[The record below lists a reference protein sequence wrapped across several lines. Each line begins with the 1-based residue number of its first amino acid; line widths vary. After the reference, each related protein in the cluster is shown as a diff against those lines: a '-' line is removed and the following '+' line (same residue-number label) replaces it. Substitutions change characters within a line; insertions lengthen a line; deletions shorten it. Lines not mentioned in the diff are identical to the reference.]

1 MATFTDLAK
10 SYGCEI
16 KQKSA
21 YKNTAETLNEKF
33 EKYWTS
39 LFKDEK
45 TTDRWVNDWSADCEI
60 LIPISERGE
69 KYFLIVKNTPIN
81 RVEYVGIKD
90 RNSLYYSESKL
101 RDFEQILD
109 RLVALKLEKDFEAIL
124 KESSLG
130 NYMQFQNSDFRSAI
144 AAMKCVL
151 GDKEIVEDGNSIII
165 SGKEVDCGDLLFLE
179 KYYTSSKTLDR
190 TPGLEQGSQDTSL
203 QIFNILQKHNEYK
216 LILET
221 ILNNLAEAYWASVEK
236 NLFSAERYNKIK
248 EKFEQFQTKH
258 KMSEYYGLNAQF
270 EMGTLVWG
278 THFLLEKESI
288 YKYLESNYKFLK
300 YMKNISDETF
310 SLILENMER
319 DLLRMI
325 SAGTV
330 SATGQAILYN
340 CLFKIDQLKNIK
352 QDFKE
357 TVNYKGEDITIAKT
371 HDYFIMNYKDYLC
384 VHFLPNDRMFSFSS
398 PSLNP
403 NNIECLKDFEE
414 AVEKDVEFL
423 IEFLN
428 S

>member
-165 SGKEVDCGDLLFLE
+165 SGKKVDCGDLLFLE

-236 NLFSAERYNKIK
+236 KSIFS
-248 EKFEQFQTKH
+248 
-258 KMSEYYGLNAQF
+258 
-270 EMGTLVWG
+270 
-278 THFLLEKESI
+278 
-288 YKYLESNYKFLK
+288 
-300 YMKNISDETF
+300 
-310 SLILENMER
+310 
-319 DLLRMI
+319 
-325 SAGTV
+325 
-330 SATGQAILYN
+330 
-340 CLFKIDQLKNIK
+340 
-352 QDFKE
+352 
-357 TVNYKGEDITIAKT
+357 
-371 HDYFIMNYKDYLC
+371 
-384 VHFLPNDRMFSFSS
+384 
-398 PSLNP
+398 
-403 NNIECLKDFEE
+403 
-414 AVEKDVEFL
+414 
-423 IEFLN
+423 
-428 S
+428 